1 MMPDL
6 MYEDMADN
14 GAQRLSM
21 LDPVIENGSPVEEDH
36 IGQRPSMGKFLG
48 LGKTHAL
55 KQTEQVEF
63 ALSLHVIEHIVFR
76 EILHPDD
83 DIAGKIVKSLG
94 QARIG
99 LCGQRIKFL
108 ERWRFEAAQLL
119 QRKPVTWQRSIP
131 WAVIAFTVV

>member
-21 LDPVIENGSPVEEDH
+21 LGPVIENGTPVEEDH
-36 IGQRPSMGKFLG
+36 IGQRPGMSKLLAMGE
-48 LGKTHAL
+48 THAL
-55 KQTEQVEF
+55 EQPEQVEF

-83 DIAGKIVKSLG
+83 DIAGKIAKGLG

-108 ERWRFEAAQLL
+108 ERWRFEA
-119 QRKPVTWQRSIP
+119 T
-131 WAVIAFTVV
+131 